1 MLATAAAFVD
11 GKWAMTMRDV
21 SLIVPADVYRLSVTS
36 FRDGGNNHKG
46 ETSAQRYLSQVLG
59 GWSTASRLPV
69 APTSGARAKV
79 ADGIVRRTGRAVVGA
94 VHPVWTSIQIDD
106 VYTDSASAT
115 RHITLHTLVGDRV
128 MLTRPKGEVYA
139 LASYKVAA

>member
-1 MLATAAAFVD
+1 MA
-11 GKWAMTMRDV
+11 MRDV

-36 FRDGGNNHKG
+36 FRDAGNNHRG
-46 ETSAQRYLSQVLG
+46 HESAQRYLSQVLG

-69 APTSGARAKV
+69 APTTGANAKI
-79 ADGIVRRTGRAVVGA
+79 ATGIVRRTGRAVTGA
-94 VHPVWTSIQIDD
+94 VHPVWTSISIDD

-115 RHITLHTLVGDRV
+115 RHVTLHVLVGDKV

-139 LASYKVAA
+139 LASYKVTA